1 MELSHSVLFVEK
13 KKKILFTVDGILHAV
28 RFSNV

>member
-1 MELSHSVLFVEK
+1 MELSHSVLFVE